1 MLFKN
6 TEVNKYISHILI
18 LHIRGRWSS
27 QGGAPSVVGGEFRP
41 ESSIVLD
48 RNIQDPLILV
58 FVCCQHK
65 NPFGK
70 QVSFPSNSI
79 MCDHVCLI
87 SVMMIICLKP
97 LVLGI

>member
-6 TEVNKYISHILI
+6 TEVSKYISHILI

-48 RNIQDPLILV
+48 GNIQDPLILV
-58 FVCCQHK
+58 NTK
-65 NPFGK
+65 T
-70 QVSFPSNSI
+70 
-79 MCDHVCLI
+79 
-87 SVMMIICLKP
+87 P
-97 LVLGI
+97 LENKLVFHPIALCVTTYV

>member
-41 ESSIVLD
+41 KSSIVLD
-48 RNIQDPLILV
+48 RNIQDPLIWV
-58 FVCCQHK
+58 F
-65 NPFGK
+65 
-70 QVSFPSNSI
+70 
-79 MCDHVCLI
+79 CLL
-87 SVMMIICLKP
+87 STQKTLWKTS
-97 LVLGI
+97 